1 MARGSSLA
9 QEHEGT
15 HFHLRRPMPAAVA
28 TRAPGLQLPH
38 DDTST
43 SSLTALSST
52 WQCNPQDGSVQR
64 NGVTVDASIPCNWG
78 LTGPK
83 RNAEAKTSSCAG
95 AETLAAIEKKELD
108 RRKLQVVLVRH
119 DEDISWSDSF
129 AAVRTV
135 YDKPGT
141 ELPTLPLEFSS
152 AGAGPVTPEAASVVL
167 PNVGREQHVFLT
179 HIVRNYDSLA
189 DWTAF
194 LHGKVPSC
202 SYFLA
207 DPNLRGNHL
216 LTNVSA
222 LDYLTPEGDLFMPLT
237 GRTNHDLTLSSFRS
251 TFADG
256 LDPRPRVP
264 RPVTAYPTH
273 GDIEREAEEGGGDRW
288 LKWEVN
294 DLHKYAKEAALK
306 LGVLR
311 ADELIDF
318 PAFFQR
324 VVGRAPPAVL
334 YFAQGAQFAA
344 SRAALRSTPKETYQ
358 WILEQV
364 EAGHFEV
371 TFYLEMIWRYVLH
384 CAPEA
389 DWTAVTIDRKEAA
402 PFLDH
407 LVKERLLLRANA
419 DYDEQRRSL
428 DAPLEPS
435 PEPEAPLMPPPHSPP
450 PPATARSVA
459 LGVGFC
465 RGASGSKPW
474 STSSSCLDTVQE
486 CGQACEATAD
496 CACFAHTSP
505 AANPSDFDGCRA
517 AGNGRCVLYIGPAI
531 ATQSSGPVGYIAH
544 RLDPAPPSPPPS
556 PPPPPATARSVALG
570 VGFCRGA
577 SDSKPWSTSS
587 SCLDTVQE
595 CGQAC
600 EATVDCACFA
610 HTWPAANPEDS
621 DRCKSDGRGRCVLYI
636 GPAIATQSSGR
647 AGYIAHRLDPAP
659 APPPPPLPPP
669 PATARS
675 VALGVGFCR
684 GASGSKPWSTSSS
697 CLDTVQEC
705 GQSCEATVD
714 CACFAHT
721 WPAANPDNSDR
732 CKSDGRG
739 RCVLYIGPAI
749 ATQSSGRA
757 GYIAHRLD
765 PAPSPPPPPSPPA
778 PPPPPLAA
786 SAGYRAVCCSGRGLL
801 PGC

>member
-1 MARGSSLA
+1 M
-9 QEHEGT
+9 
-15 HFHLRRPMPAAVA
+15 
-28 TRAPGLQLPH
+28 
-38 DDTST
+38 
-43 SSLTALSST
+43 
-52 WQCNPQDGSVQR
+52 
-64 NGVTVDASIPCNWG
+64 
-78 LTGPK
+78 
-83 RNAEAKTSSCAG
+83 
-95 AETLAAIEKKELD
+95 
-108 RRKLQVVLVRH
+108 
-119 DEDISWSDSF
+119 
-129 AAVRTV
+129 
-135 YDKPGT
+135 
-141 ELPTLPLEFSS
+141 
-152 AGAGPVTPEAASVVL
+152 VL

-428 DAPLEPS
+428 DSPLEPS

-450 PPATARSVA
+450 
-459 LGVGFC
+459 
-465 RGASGSKPW
+465 
-474 STSSSCLDTVQE
+474 Q
-486 CGQACEATAD
+486 
-496 CACFAHTSP
+496 
-505 AANPSDFDGCRA
+505 
-517 AGNGRCVLYIGPAI
+517 I
-531 ATQSSGPVGYIAH
+531 
-544 RLDPAPPSPPPS
+544 
-556 PPPPPATARSVALG
+556 
-570 VGFCRGA
+570 
-577 SDSKPWSTSS
+577 
-587 SCLDTVQE
+587 
-595 CGQAC
+595 
-600 EATVDCACFA
+600 
-610 HTWPAANPEDS
+610 
-621 DRCKSDGRGRCVLYI
+621 
-636 GPAIATQSSGR
+636 GR
-647 AGYIAHRLDPAP
+647 AH
-659 APPPPPLPPP
+659 
-669 PATARS
+669 
-675 VALGVGFCR
+675 V
-684 GASGSKPWSTSSS
+684 
-697 CLDTVQEC
+697 
-705 GQSCEATVD
+705 
-714 CACFAHT
+714 
-721 WPAANPDNSDR
+721 
-732 CKSDGRG
+732 
-739 RCVLYIGPAI
+739 
-749 ATQSSGRA
+749 
-757 GYIAHRLD
+757 
-765 PAPSPPPPPSPPA
+765 
-778 PPPPPLAA
+778 
-786 SAGYRAVCCSGRGLL
+786 
-801 PGC
+801 